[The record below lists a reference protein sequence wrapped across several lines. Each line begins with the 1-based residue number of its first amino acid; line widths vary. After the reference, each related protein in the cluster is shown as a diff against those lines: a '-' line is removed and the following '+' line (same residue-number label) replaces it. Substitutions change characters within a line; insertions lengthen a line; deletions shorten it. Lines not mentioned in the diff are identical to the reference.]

1 VATIHYCP
9 FENPAQTTII
19 SGTSGDAAAAI
30 IDINR
35 RSAEIGKPE
44 PSCTD
49 GFRQIYDR
57 VSHHCSQENPQEAS
71 FLC

>member
-1 VATIHYCP
+1 MSTVHYCP
-9 FENPAQTTII
+9 FEKQAQTTII
-19 SGTSGDAAAAI
+19 SRTTGEAAAAI

-35 RSAEIGKPE
+35 ETGNPE

-49 GFRQIYDR
+49 GFRQIYDK